1 MNFPKTIDDNN
12 HIDVRVRLTCS
23 NVYFGPGAARLL
35 ELIEKGESV
44 SEACKLMKMSYSK
57 GWKILKI
64 IKQETGFDAVIRHQ
78 GGINGGKT
86 ELSDQGKLL
95 LDNFRK
101 IEVEIKEY
109 ANNRFEYYLGVN
121 ND

>member
-1 MNFPKTIDDNN
+1 MRFPKTEDDNN
-12 HIDVRVRLTCS
+12 HIEIRVRLSCDKF
-23 NVYFGPGAARLL
+23 YFGPGAARLL
-35 ELIEKGESV
+35 ELIQKGESV

-64 IKQETGFDAVIRHQ
+64 IKDETGFDAVVRHQ

-86 ELSDQGKLL
+86 ELSDQGKQL
-95 LDNFRK
+95 LDSFRT
-101 IEVEIKEY
+101 IEKEIKEY
-109 ANNRFEYYLGVN
+109 ASSRFEYYLGDD